1 MASGFQGNRRA
12 EQLLGNRGRSGALDA
27 ERAGEEGD
35 LYEAGAA
42 RGIES
47 EFGEG
52 FVYENQRGNLAID
65 RKVLRAFRKLTED
78 TVV

>member
-1 MASGFQGNRRA
+1 LATA
-12 EQLLGNRGRSGALDA
+12 EEVARWMQSEL
-27 ERAGEEGD
+27 ERKGD
-35 LYEAGAA
+35 LYKADAA